1 MYREFFGLSLRPF
14 ELVPN
19 PQFLYLSHSHK
30 KAINYLQYGIQTHAG
45 FILFTG
51 EVGSGKTTI
60 LRNLIRSANPD
71 TDISMVFNTRVTG
84 KQLITMINEDFGLET
99 NGCNLPGLLRNLN
112 DFLIAR
118 HAQGHHPIIII
129 DEAQNLSA
137 EALEEVRMLSN
148 LETDQ
153 AKLVQIVLVGQPEL
167 RSLIRQSSLRQL
179 RQRINLHCH
188 LDPLSRPE
196 TEEYVYHRLEIAG
209 NRDALTFEEGTFDL
223 IYEFSGGVPRVI
235 NLFCDFLLLD
245 AFTHET
251 RELRCDMASE
261 VMNDIA
267 WKNDDPS
274 QAMAGDFEPP
284 GPENRSN
291 LSKPHQPQ
299 PDIGAIADAVNG
311 LEKMLKPLDEVVQNL
326 NQQQRQIQ
334 RVERLLEQLVELFR
348 KAHPDIPD
356 PGELAE
362 MKGLINSREKVEF
375 LSRLLGCSDD
385 VNELS

>member
-19 PQFLYLSHSHK
+19 PQFLYLSESHK
-30 KAINYLQYGIQTHAG
+30 KAINYLQYGIYTRAG

-84 KQLITMINEDFGLET
+84 KQLIAMINEDFGLDPRGKT
-99 NGCNLPGLLRNLN
+99 IPSLLRDLN

-118 HAQGHHPIIII
+118 HAQEIHPIIII

-153 AKLVQIVLVGQPEL
+153 SKLVQIVLVGQPEL
-167 RSLIRQSSLRQL
+167 RDQINNPSLRQL

-188 LDPLSRPE
+188 LEPLSRQE
-196 TEEYVYHRLEIAG
+196 TEEYVFHRLEVAG
-209 NRDALTFEEGTFDL
+209 NRDALVFEDGTFDL
-223 IYEFSGGVPRVI
+223 IYAYSGGIPRVI

-245 AFTHET
+245 AFAQET
-251 RELRCDMASE
+251 NVLSLEMVSQ
-261 VMNDIA
+261 VMKDIA
-267 WKNDDPS
+267 WKADDAPPPRKETTKKE
-274 QAMAGDFEPP
+274 ARAGQTVDLMDRQLHP
-284 GPENRSN
+284 R
-291 LSKPHQPQ
+291 
-299 PDIGAIADAVNG
+299 IIAISDVVKK
-311 LEKMLKPLDEVVQNL
+311 LEQKLQSLDDVTIHIS
-326 NQQQRQIQ
+326 QQQRQIQ
-334 RVERLLEQLVELFR
+334 RVEELLGCFVEVFR
-348 KAHPDIPD
+348 QAHPEIPD
-356 PGELAE
+356 PRQLAE
-362 MKGLINSREKVEF
+362 MKGLIDSKEKVEF
-375 LSRLLGCSDD
+375 MSQLLASK
-385 VNELS
+385 